1 MMMKR
6 KLMTGLLLI
15 AACLTANQAAAEWRP
30 APAGDIPVAFAGRVM
45 EQGMAIRNDRRRG
58 WRGSRG
64 CAPLAAFGHARR
76 EGISRPSL
84 SDANRRRVV
93 IEGNGRF
100 GWGRMVFANTPG
112 CPLIIR

>member
-1 MMMKR
+1 MTKR
-6 KLMTGLLLI
+6 NPITALLLI
-15 AACLTANQAAAEWRP
+15 AACFTAGPSTAERLQIST
-30 APAGDIPVAFAGRVM
+30 GDIPVAFAGQVM

-64 CAPLAAFGHARR
+64 CAPVAAFGQARR
-76 EGISRPSL
+76 QGISRPTVA
-84 SDANRRRVV
+84 DANRRRVIV
-93 IEGNGRF
+93 EGNGRF